1 MPAGAEAQLRRAG
14 ALVAPAHREIPI
26 MKKIEALGFVGL
38 GVMGE
43 AMCANLVRKG
53 GLPVTGTD
61 RMAAP
66 VERLAALG
74 LRPAAS
80 LAEVAQASDVVF
92 LSLPSGVQV
101 EEVCFGPGG
110 LASAGGRV
118 HTVVDMSTSPA
129 KLTRQLA
136 ARMAAHGI
144 TFMDAPVAR
153 MRQAAKDGTLSIMV
167 GGTAEDFEAVRP
179 FLATMGTGITHCGA
193 VGTGQVVK
201 ILNNMVV
208 FMTVHALAEA
218 LAIGR
223 KSGVDGA
230 LLFEV
235 MSKGS
240 ADSFALRTPGQK
252 ALVPDVFPEQ
262 TFPTDY
268 AIKDIKLALE
278 LAEQAGID
286 ADAAR
291 RTFALLEE
299 TSKAGYGKAYYPAM
313 IRLIEAG
320 AA

>member
-1 MPAGAEAQLRRAG
+1 
-14 ALVAPAHREIPI
+14 
-26 MKKIEALGFVGL
+26 MKTIETLGFIGL

-43 AMCANLVRKG
+43 AMCANLVRKA
-53 GLPVTGTD
+53 GLPVSGTD
-61 RMAAP
+61 MNPDP
-66 VERLAALG
+66 VERLSALG
-74 LRPAAS
+74 LHPARTIAD
-80 LAEVAQASDVVF
+80 VARASDVIF

-101 EEVCFGPGG
+101 EDVCFGSGG
-110 LASAGGRV
+110 IVEAGGRV
-118 HTVVDMSTSPA
+118 NTVVDMSTSPV
-129 KLTRQLA
+129 KLTRELA
-136 ARMAAHGI
+136 ARMAEHGI

-167 GGTAEDFEAVRP
+167 GGTQEGFAAVRP
-179 FLATMGTGITHCGA
+179 FLSTMGTDVTHCGG

-223 KSGVDGA
+223 KAGVDGG
-230 LLFEV
+230 LLFDV
-235 MSKGS
+235 MSMGS

-252 ALVPDVFPEQ
+252 ALVPNTFPEQ

-286 ADAAR
+286 AQAAKL
-291 RTFALLEE
+291 TWSLLEE
-299 TSKAGYGKAYYPAM
+299 TSKAGFGRAYYPAM
-313 IRLIEAG
+313 IRLIEV
-320 AA
+320 AAA